1 MQRTAPLATGLVALL
16 ALAACQVRV
25 PFSTAPDRA
34 HYTRFEHL
42 SGTLLYRERIALPP
56 DAVAT
61 VRLVE
66 VGGEQIA
73 IARTAS
79 QGRQVPLPFTL
90 DYDPARIVAGRRYAL
105 HAAIADSRGRPLW
118 TEAAPFPLSFVGEPI
133 AIRLVAAGAAATP

>member
-1 MQRTAPLATGLVALL
+1 MRHTLLLAAALGAL
-16 ALAACQVRV
+16 SALAACQIRV
-25 PFSTAPDRA
+25 PFNTAPDRT
-34 HYTRFEHL
+34 HNTRFEQL
-42 SGTLLYRERIALPP
+42 RGTLTYRQRIALPP

-66 VGGEQIA
+66 IGGEQIA

-105 HAAIADSRGRPLW
+105 HAAIADSQGRPLW

-133 AIRLVAAGAAATP
+133 AIRLVAAAATP